1 MPFDTK
7 NKITTM
13 AIPIA
18 IMLPS
23 NTMRPCFERF
33 SSMVISVGSGLAFGS
48 GSTFVLL
55 MKSTALTRF
64 MSFSFMRGECLA
76 NFTKSA
82 VSNKYFNSL
91 IYALSLVYK
100 MWSKISEEVISIALN
115 PKRSAI

>member
-7 NKITTM
+7 NKMTTM
-13 AIPIA
+13 AMPMA
-18 IMLPS
+18 IKLPS

-55 MKSTALTRF
+55 MNSTALTKF
-64 MSFSFMRGECLA
+64 MSFSFMSGECLA

-82 VSNKYFNSL
+82 VSNKYFTSRMD
-91 IYALSLVYK
+91 ALSLV
-100 MWSKISEEVISIALN
+100 S
-115 PKRSAI
+115 

>member
-13 AIPIA
+13 AMPITT
-18 IMLPS
+18 MLPN
-23 NTMRPCFERF
+23 NTILPCLERF

-55 MKSTALTRF
+55 MKSTALTKF
-64 MSFSFMRGECLA
+64 ISFSFINGECLA

-82 VSNKYFNSL
+82 VSNKYFYSR
-91 IYALSLVYK
+91 IDSLSLV
-100 MWSKISEEVISIALN
+100 SNNLSIISAEVISIALN
-115 PKRSAI
+115 PNRSAI